1 MLQSSAPARELTTR
15 MHVPSQPLMRS
26 LLSQSLTPT
35 APRRVR
41 RFFRV
46 RASCESLHWT
56 ESPSLLRTGYCLL
69 KPTLSAIDASNPKRE
84 GEKVNAE
91 DWCKRRYFLQAP
103 ICAIPA
109 KIAVLRGATDR
120 KSCYPQPFPQQSC
133 QIIEYRHQ
141 MNILTCQQSCLILS
155 DKELNG
161 TFCSL
166 R

>member
-1 MLQSSAPARELTTR
+1 MAGRYAGQGTGQSREISENCELVEGKMCGKIKRAVTLVMLQSSTLARESTTR
-15 MHVPSQPLMRS
+15 MHVPPQPLMRS

-35 APRRVR
+35 PPRRVR

-46 RASCESLHWT
+46 RVSCESLHRT

-103 ICAIPA
+103 TCAIPA
-109 KIAVLRGATDR
+109 KIAV
-120 KSCYPQPFPQQSC
+120 KSS
-133 QIIEYRHQ
+133 
-141 MNILTCQQSCLILS
+141 
-155 DKELNG
+155 
-161 TFCSL
+161 
-166 R
+166 